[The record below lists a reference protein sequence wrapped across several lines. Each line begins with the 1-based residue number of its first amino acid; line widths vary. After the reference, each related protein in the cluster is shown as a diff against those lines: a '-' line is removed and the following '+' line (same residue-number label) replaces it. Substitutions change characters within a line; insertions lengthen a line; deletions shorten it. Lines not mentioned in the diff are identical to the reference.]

1 MESSSSYFLITKHF
15 CNREV
20 GISETGGGTVYT
32 SMVMESGVISSRI
45 LRNLKPLWRHI
56 HTLKIIVTTVL
67 NPPLVSPIPTK
78 ASRTFDKVLN
88 KVMGDEKNL
97 KWMTCSEERQK
108 KVHWYFSPISP
119 RPKNQNCQKSFQRT
133 RIFKKL
139 QRSCWNWKKKLNL
152 CSKNSH
158 SRCNHLSLPLPSL
171 LDREKY
177 KRG

>member
-1 MESSSSYFLITKHF
+1 
-15 CNREV
+15 
-20 GISETGGGTVYT
+20 
-32 SMVMESGVISSRI
+32 MESGVVSSRI
-45 LRNLKPLWRHI
+45 LRNLKPLWCPHSYTENHRDYSFELPHWP
-56 HTLKIIVTTVL
+56 H
-67 NPPLVSPIPTK
+67 PIPTK
-78 ASRTFDKVLN
+78 VSRTFDKVLS
-88 KVMGDEKNL
+88 KAMGDEKNL
-97 KWMTCSEERQK
+97 KWMACSEERQK

-139 QRSCWNWKKKLNL
+139 QGSCWSWKKKLNL

-177 KRG
+177 VRG